1 MKSVK
6 ISLIVAIQNIRK
18 WRTNYRIWILVILT
32 MIFVQCYTKEIS
44 TNALAMG
51 MKSSPWLYPF
61 LYTDRYIRILFML
74 PLIFIYCDAPF
85 IDKNQIYIL
94 MRCKRKLWS
103 IGQIIYIFMTSAMYF
118 SLIAAMTIVLNTK
131 KHRVHE

>member
-61 LYTDRYIRILFML
+61 CIQIA
-74 PLIFIYCDAPF
+74 IYESFYVAVD
-85 IDKNQIYIL
+85 IYIL
-94 MRCKRKLWS
+94 
-103 IGQIIYIFMTSAMYF
+103 
-118 SLIAAMTIVLNTK
+118 
-131 KHRVHE
+131 

>member
-51 MKSSPWLYPF
+51 MKKLTLAISIFVYRS
-61 LYTDRYIRILFML
+61 LYTN
-74 PLIFIYCDAPF
+74 PF
-85 IDKNQIYIL
+85 YVAVDIYIL
-94 MRCKRKLWS
+94 
-103 IGQIIYIFMTSAMYF
+103 
-118 SLIAAMTIVLNTK
+118 
-131 KHRVHE
+131 

>member
-44 TNALAMG
+44 TNALVMG
-51 MKSSPWLYPF
+51 NPAKVI
-61 LYTDRYIRILFML
+61 RYF
-74 PLIFIYCDAPF
+74 
-85 IDKNQIYIL
+85 
-94 MRCKRKLWS
+94 
-103 IGQIIYIFMTSAMYF
+103 
-118 SLIAAMTIVLNTK
+118 
-131 KHRVHE
+131 E

>member
-51 MKSSPWLYPF
+51 
-61 LYTDRYIRILFML
+61 
-74 PLIFIYCDAPF
+74 
-85 IDKNQIYIL
+85 
-94 MRCKRKLWS
+94 
-103 IGQIIYIFMTSAMYF
+103 
-118 SLIAAMTIVLNTK
+118 
-131 KHRVHE
+131 

>member
-61 LYTDRYIRILFML
+61 LYTDLYTN
-74 PLIFIYCDAPF
+74 PF
-85 IDKNQIYIL
+85 YVAVDIYIL
-94 MRCKRKLWS
+94 
-103 IGQIIYIFMTSAMYF
+103 
-118 SLIAAMTIVLNTK
+118 
-131 KHRVHE
+131 